1 MSLLGIDIGTTGCK
15 AGLFSETGRL
25 LRASYREYDYARPQP
40 GWAQLDTMQAWERIV
55 ETVGEAAGG
64 ASRDPV
70 KALSVSSL
78 GEAVVPVSR
87 DRAPLGP
94 SLLNFDARGSE
105 YLPSLRERLDDAWLY
120 SINGN
125 TLGNHYSLTKL
136 LWLKEHQPD
145 LYRQTYRFLH
155 WSGFVSFM
163 LGADPVVDYSLANRT
178 LLFDLESQDW
188 SEDLL
193 DWAGLDRD
201 KLPDT
206 VPSGAVIGHLARRM
220 ARKLSLPEGIPIV
233 SGGHDQCCNGVGCGV
248 IEPGSAMYG
257 MGTYLCVMPVFRR
270 RPQAAGMV
278 ERGLNT
284 EHHAVPGRF
293 VSFIY
298 NQGGVLV
305 KWFRDT
311 FAAAER
317 EQARLMGES
326 IYSSL
331 LAEMPKAPS
340 GLVVLPHF
348 APTGPPRFI
357 DDSSG
362 VVAGLKL
369 ETSRGE
375 ILKAI
380 LEGMTFYLRE
390 SLEALPGTG
399 IEITDFRAVGGGSR
413 SDSWI
418 QISAD
423 ILNRPFLRPKTS
435 EAGVLGAAILAGLGS
450 GVFPSLQAGV
460 SSMVQ
465 PDQEFLPDPRAS
477 RRYHEAFALYR
488 RLWPLLDD
496 YLRALG
502 RPW

>member
-25 LRASYREYDYARPQP
+25 LAASYREYDYARPRP
-40 GWAQLDTMQAWERIV
+40 GWAELDTRQAWEMIV

-64 ASRDPV
+64 GSRDPV

-87 DRAPLGP
+87 DRSPLGP

-105 YLPSLRERLDDAWLY
+105 YLPRLRERLDDVGLY

-145 LYRQTYRFLH
+145 LYRQTHKFLH

-163 LGADPVVDYSLANRT
+163 LGADPIVDYSLANRT
-178 LLFDLESQDW
+178 LLFDLESREW
-188 SEDLL
+188 SDHLL
-193 DWAGLDRD
+193 EWAGLDRD

-206 VPSGAVIGHLARRM
+206 VPSGAVIGQLSPGI
-220 ARKLSLPEGIPIV
+220 ARKLGLPDGIPIV

-248 IEPGSAMYG
+248 VKPGSAMYG
-257 MGTYLCVMPVFRR
+257 MGTYLCMMPVYTR
-270 RPQAAGMV
+270 RPEAAAMID
-278 ERGLNT
+278 RGLNT
-284 EHHAVPGRF
+284 EHHAVPGQF

-298 NQGGVLV
+298 NQGGALV

-311 FAAAER
+311 FAAADR
-317 EQARLMGES
+317 DKARLTGES
-326 IYSSL
+326 IYSWL
-331 LAEMPKAPS
+331 LAELPKSPS
-340 GLVVLPHF
+340 RIMVLPHF

-357 DDSSG
+357 DDSAG
-362 VVAGLKL
+362 VIAGLKL

-413 SDSWI
+413 SDTWI
-418 QISAD
+418 QICAD
-423 ILNRPFLRPKTS
+423 ILNRPFVRPKTS

-450 GVFPSLQAGV
+450 GVFPSLEAGV
-460 SSMVQ
+460 SSMVELDKSFF
-465 PDQEFLPDPRAS
+465 PDEAAT
-477 RRYHEAFALYR
+477 RRYDESFALYR
-488 RLWPLLDD
+488 RLWPLLQE
-496 YLRALG
+496 YLRTLA
-502 RPW
+502 RC

>member
-25 LRASYREYDYARPQP
+25 LASSYREYDYTRPEA
-40 GWAQLDTMQAWERIV
+40 GWAELDTLQAWEMIV

-70 KALSVSSL
+70 QALSVSSL

-87 DRAPLGP
+87 DRSPLGP

-105 YLPSLRERLDDAWLY
+105 YLPRLRERLDDVGLY

-136 LWLKEHQPD
+136 LWLKDYQPD
-145 LYRQTYRFLH
+145 LYRQTYKFLH

-163 LGADPVVDYSLANRT
+163 LGAEPVVDYSLANRT
-178 LLFDLESQDW
+178 LLFDLESREWADP
-188 SEDLL
+188 LL
-193 DWAGLDRD
+193 EWAGLGRD

-206 VPSGAVIGHLARRM
+206 VPSGAVIGQLSSGI
-220 ARKLSLPEGIPIV
+220 ARKLGLPDGIPIV

-248 IEPGSAMYG
+248 VKPGSAMYG
-257 MGTYLCVMPVFRR
+257 MGTYLCMMPVYTR
-270 RPQAAGMV
+270 RPDAAAMID
-278 ERGLNT
+278 RGLNT
-284 EHHAVPGRF
+284 EHHAVAGQF

-298 NQGGVLV
+298 NQGGALV

-311 FAAAER
+311 FAAADR
-317 EQARLMGES
+317 DKARLTGES
-326 IYSSL
+326 IYSRL
-331 LAEMPKAPS
+331 LAEVPKSPS
-340 GLVVLPHF
+340 RITVLPHF

-357 DDSSG
+357 DDSAG
-362 VVAGLKL
+362 VIAGLKL
-369 ETSRGE
+369 QTSRGE

-413 SDSWI
+413 SDTWI

-423 ILNRPFLRPKTS
+423 ILNRPFVRPKTS
-435 EAGVLGAAILAGLGS
+435 EAGVLGAAILAGVGS
-450 GVFPSLQAGV
+450 GVFPSLEAGV
-460 SSMVQ
+460 SSMVELDKTFF
-465 PDQEFLPDPRAS
+465 PDEAAA
-477 RRYHEAFALYR
+477 RRYDESFALYR
-488 RLWPLLDD
+488 RLWPLMQD
-496 YLRALG
+496 YLRTLG
-502 RPW
+502 RR